1 MTGPNHSIV
10 LTGGPGGGK
19 TSVIEALAEAGF
31 RTAPES
37 GRAVIRQ
44 EMARGG
50 SALPWGDRAAF
61 AVAMAALDEAA
72 HDAAQVAAQT
82 TGGVTIFDRGL
93 PDVIGYLAL
102 CGLPVPDNLQRTA
115 RRLRY
120 HGEVFLAPFWPDI
133 YTGDAERRQDARE
146 AAETARVMRLT
157 YEGLGYAVTDLPL
170 APVAARVR
178 FLRERLGL

>member
-37 GRAVIRQ
+37 GRAVIRR
-44 EMARGG
+44 EVARGG

-61 AVAMAALDEAA
+61 AEAMAALDEAA
-72 HDAAQVAAQT
+72 HEAAQVA
-82 TGGVTIFDRGL
+82 GGVTVFDRGL
-93 PDVIGYLAL
+93 PDVLGYLAL
-102 CGLPVPDNLQRTA
+102 CGLPVPDGLQRTA

-120 HGEVFLAPFWPDI
+120 HGEVFLAPFWPEI

-146 AAETARVMRLT
+146 AAETARVMRRT
-157 YEGLGYAVTDLPL
+157 YEGLGYAVTDLPF